1 MLRTI
6 LAAIIMAFPY
16 NLYAQD
22 LAPAMCPLMSTNLVK
37 LVANYVKGKGNCEAS
52 CKGCG
57 CKGGPGY
64 RKDGRCVAWADVER
78 KCGKA
83 PHAGCVKECRRVVPA
98 CLDRALGIAWLIKF
112 AAENG
117 EKVEL
122 QPPDPVV
129 EPQQ

>member
-1 MLRTI
+1 
-6 LAAIIMAFPY
+6 
-16 NLYAQD
+16 
-22 LAPAMCPLMSTNLVK
+22 MSSNLVK
-37 LVANYVKGKGNCEAS
+37 IVGNFVKGKGQCEAT

-64 RKDGRCVAWADVER
+64 RKDGKCVGWADVER

-83 PHAGCVKECRRVVPA
+83 PHKGCQRECTKVVAAG
-98 CLDRALGIAWLIKF
+98 LDRALGIAWLIKF

-122 QPPDPVV
+122 QPPDMETPA
-129 EPQQ
+129 PPHTN